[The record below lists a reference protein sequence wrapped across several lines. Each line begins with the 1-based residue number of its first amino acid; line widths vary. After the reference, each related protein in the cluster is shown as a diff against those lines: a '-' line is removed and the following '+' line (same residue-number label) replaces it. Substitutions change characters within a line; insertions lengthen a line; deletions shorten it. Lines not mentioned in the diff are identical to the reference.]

1 MSKKISAV
9 LIAAAVMMSFSACQ
23 SSEDTEEA
31 VVSVNETA
39 TEEPSDLVSED
50 TSAEDTSESADETGE
65 NTDDTADTA
74 AESETD
80 NSASEESETSSE
92 GVTPAEIA
100 EKIAADTAMSS
111 IAEVGSDRIGN
122 YIDYDMENVESF
134 SMYIC
139 GSGAF
144 ADEVGVF
151 ELKDESSADSLI
163 EVLEARK
170 ETKYNDFKD
179 YVPDECDKI
188 ENAVIKNTGKY
199 VLFAVT
205 PDNDLAENIFDEN
218 VS

>member
-1 MSKKISAV
+1 MNKKISTL
-9 LIAAAVMMSFSACQ
+9 LIAAAVMMSFGACSVSEETEEALASVSETTAEETTQ
-23 SSEDTEEA
+23 STQADVSETAESSEDTSVQADGEE
-31 VVSVNETA
+31 SK
-39 TEEPSDLVSED
+39 
-50 TSAEDTSESADETGE
+50 
-65 NTDDTADTA
+65 
-74 AESETD
+74 
-80 NSASEESETSSE
+80 SEESEASSDS
-92 GVTPAEIA
+92 TLPAQIA

-144 ADEVGVF
+144 ADEVSVF
-151 ELKDESSADSLI
+151 ELKDESDADALI
-163 EVLEARK
+163 EALEARK

-188 ENAVIKNTGKY
+188 ENAVIKSTGKY
-199 VLFAVT
+199 VLFATT
-205 PDNDLAENIFDEN
+205 PDNELAESIFDES